1 MAGFKAS
8 LSDSR
13 VSELT
18 STAPEANSEG
28 TGGSMGVSIRRASSP
43 PLPPAANPSPP
54 LPPAAN
60 PGSPLLPAAY
70 PSHLLPIPAIYSHQ
84 QPIPALHSHQQP
96 IPALHSQTQPSIP
109 TNSQSQ
115 PSPLLT
121 CSQSNLPLP
130 PAASLRFHVTETV
143 NAGGTLGVLFTPLIL
158 QLPPPQLPH
167 PRRLPSCPAPLF
179 LSSDDALFVFCPSLC
194 TTWRL
199 REGRNF

>member
-28 TGGSMGVSIRRASSP
+28 RGGSMGVSIRRTSSP

-60 PGSPLLPAAY
+60 PSSPLPPAAN
-70 PSHLLPIPAIYSHQ
+70 PSPPLPTPAR
-84 QPIPALHSHQQP
+84 HSHQQP

-115 PSPLLT
+115 PSTPTSSQSQPSPLLT
-121 CSQSNLPLP
+121 CSQSNPPLP
-130 PAASLRFHVTETV
+130 PAASLRFHVTETI
-143 NAGGTLGVLFTPLIL
+143 NAAGTLGVLFTPLIL

-167 PRRLPSCPAPLF
+167 SRRLPSCPAPSF